1 MNNLTYQETVW
12 QALQALYAKIVSFLP
27 NLVAA
32 VVVLIIGWLL
42 AIFLSKLVSKVLE
55 AIKIDVLGDQLGMQT
70 LSGKV
75 GRKLSL
81 AKLGAWLVKWFFFLA
96 TFIAAADILGL
107 SDVSK
112 FLYSDVLSYAGN
124 VVMAM
129 AILLLGLLAAN
140 FFAGIVNSAV
150 KASGWQYAGSLGAMT
165 KWAILIFTVIA
176 VLSQLQIATAFI
188 QDLFRAVIAMLAIA
202 GGIAFGLGGKDHA
215 NKVLDHIEG
224 ELVKRD

>member
-150 KASGWQYAGSLGAMT
+150 KASG
-165 KWAILIFTVIA
+165 
-176 VLSQLQIATAFI
+176 
-188 QDLFRAVIAMLAIA
+188 
-202 GGIAFGLGGKDHA
+202 
-215 NKVLDHIEG
+215 
-224 ELVKRD
+224 